1 MNKTSKPNKPNYFL
15 TQTNSLGM
23 TLVEYN
29 SLKRYFSGVTSL
41 RWAFQEYLKKK
52 SIHQEYLKKKSIQEL
67 VRTKEFQQLHHK
79 ILLPKEGTLIL
90 KKSLPREPIKED
102 VKLKA
107 KSILFKDKKYSAK
120 QFWEGLLK
128 NTDKLLNKGYIF
140 NLYSNIGEQGLLA
153 GSVLT
158 NAIVENSKGT
168 LQNKLKYKITTG
180 AKLDY
185 DFKDFNDY
193 DSSVSKL
200 ANTDI
205 LTIFSYN
212 TLSSSDFNKAKF
224 ESLLDECNIKN
235 NLVILTSKKELKI
248 KDKEIINIGFT
259 DSIQK
264 ETDLLSDL
272 FGED

>member
-1 MNKTSKPNKPNYFL
+1 MNKTPKTNYFQ

-29 SLKRYFSGVTSL
+29 SLKRYFSGIPSL
-41 RWAFQEYLKKK
+41 RWAY
-52 SIHQEYLKKKSIQEL
+52 QEYLKKKSIQEL
-67 VRTKEFQQLHHK
+67 VRTKEFQQIHHK

-102 VKLKA
+102 VKLKPN
-107 KSILFKDKKYSAK
+107 SILFKGKKYTAK
-120 QFWEGLLK
+120 QFWESLLK

-140 NLYSNIGEQGLLA
+140 NLYSSIGEQGLLA

-158 NAIVENSKGT
+158 DIIIENNKGT
-168 LQNKLKYKITTG
+168 NPSNKLKYKITTG

-200 ANTDI
+200 ASTDV

-259 DSIQK
+259 DSIKK

-272 FGED
+272 FGE